1 MRLSLSLKPS
11 IPTKKKKEYKF
22 LDPNKLI
29 SNFRIRS
36 NSIYNAELDLKPKKM
51 VKIFRSR
58 K

>member
-11 IPTKKKKEYKF
+11 IPTTKKKEYKC

-36 NSIYNAELDLKPKKM
+36 NSIYNAELNLKPKKM